1 MNESDIWNFIFSD
14 SFARLDYKR
23 VPPGVSGDH
32 RFNSTM
38 VGVCSSCDIRVSN
51 LVILLNSLIV
61 VIILASN

>member
-14 SFARLDYKR
+14 SFAWLDYN
-23 VPPGVSGDH
+23 VFPPGVSGDH

-38 VGVCSSCDIRVSN
+38 VGVCSGCDIRVSN
-51 LVILLNSLIV
+51 LVILTNILIV